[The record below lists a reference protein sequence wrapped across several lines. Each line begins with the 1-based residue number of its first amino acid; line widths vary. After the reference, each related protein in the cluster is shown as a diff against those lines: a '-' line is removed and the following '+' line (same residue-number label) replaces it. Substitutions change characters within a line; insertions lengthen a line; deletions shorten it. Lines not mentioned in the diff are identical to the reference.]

1 MARRSRNNV
10 LKGGHVKLKESF
22 CKTEMFVEASKSQPL
37 KKVKVSQALASIS
50 LTCTGKIHHEGRHL
64 ILAHILS
71 KLSLA
76 VDSSACENGK
86 FEKIKSRK
94 AFVS

>member
-1 MARRSRNNV
+1 MARRSRNTV

-22 CKTEMFVEASKSQPL
+22 CKTEMFVEASKSLPS
-37 KKVKVSQALASIS
+37 KKAKVSQALASIS
-50 LTCTGKIHHEGRHL
+50 QMCTGKIHREGRHL
-64 ILAHILS
+64 IVAHILS

-76 VDSSACENGK
+76 VGSPACENEK
-86 FEKIKSRK
+86 FEAVKSRK